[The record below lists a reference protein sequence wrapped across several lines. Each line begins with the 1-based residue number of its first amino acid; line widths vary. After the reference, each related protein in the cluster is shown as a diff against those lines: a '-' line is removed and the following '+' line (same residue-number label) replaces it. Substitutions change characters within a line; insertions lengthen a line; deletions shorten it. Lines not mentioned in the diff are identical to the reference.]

1 MNALKRTLAALVV
14 SGGAA
19 LALTPVAAHADEP
32 AVEGPPIVERVGGIV
47 NHPGHTVQD
56 TKTAVGV
63 TAQAAGSATQA
74 TDSSLKGAGSALTAG
89 LPKTPKVE

>member
-14 SGGAA
+14 SGGA
-19 LALTPVAAHADEP
+19 LALTSVAAHADEAP
-32 AVEGPPIVERVGGIV
+32 EQAPPVVGRVVDIVD
-47 NHPGHTVQD
+47 HPTQAVQD

-74 TDSSLKGAGSALTAG
+74 TDSSLKGAGAALTSG
-89 LPKTPKVE
+89 LPDTPKVK